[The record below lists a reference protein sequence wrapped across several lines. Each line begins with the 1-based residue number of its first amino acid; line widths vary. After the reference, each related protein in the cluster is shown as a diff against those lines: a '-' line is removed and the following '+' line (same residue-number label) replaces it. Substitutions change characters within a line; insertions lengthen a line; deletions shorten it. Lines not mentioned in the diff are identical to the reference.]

1 MAAKAIRLLN
11 ELLLC
16 ARRLKVI
23 RSQYLMFLLA
33 DMMTWVEVAKAACLK
48 ACSKDWEKAFSDE
61 FMFAVARLF
70 AREAV
75 EKVYINTAKILK
87 GGQQE
92 TNDLTE
98 KLNSLALDEVFEG
111 VITDMDLVARELTS

>member
-1 MAAKAIRLLN
+1 MLK
-11 ELLLC
+11 ELGEDL
-16 ARRLKVI
+16 
-23 RSQYLMFLLA
+23 SN
-33 DMMTWVEVAKAACLK
+33 
-48 ACSKDWEKAFSDE
+48 E

-87 GGQQE
+87 GGQQAPDE
-92 TNDLTE
+92 LAE

-111 VITDMDLVARELTS
+111 VLIDMDLVARELTS